1 MLLWHHLHIK
11 GGDTIL
17 SELIDQAVVLFSL
30 LSGALQGLF
39 IVFKGIIENP
49 LLLFLLIFGIIG
61 SCAKVKRH

>member
-1 MLLWHHLHIK
+1 M
-11 GGDTIL
+11 L
-17 SELIDQAVVLFSL
+17 SELIDQAVVIFPL

>member
-1 MLLWHHLHIK
+1 M
-11 GGDTIL
+11 L
-17 SELIDQAVVLFSL
+17 SEFIDQAVVLFSL

-49 LLLFLLIFGIIG
+49 LLLFLLIFDIIG